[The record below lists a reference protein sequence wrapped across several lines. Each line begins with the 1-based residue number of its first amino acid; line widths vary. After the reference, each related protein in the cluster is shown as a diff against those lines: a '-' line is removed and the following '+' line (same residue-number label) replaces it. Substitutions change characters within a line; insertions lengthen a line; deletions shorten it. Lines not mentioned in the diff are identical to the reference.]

1 MSKRSER
8 FEPQSEDVR
17 VPEDSIAGHSDRVA
31 GAREKIVQ
39 LERSPRPEAGKEF
52 CR

>member
-17 VPEDSIAGHSDRVA
+17 VPEDSIAGLSDLPA
-31 GAREKIVQ
+31 AAREKIVL
-39 LERSPRPEAGKEF
+39 LERSPRPQAGKEF